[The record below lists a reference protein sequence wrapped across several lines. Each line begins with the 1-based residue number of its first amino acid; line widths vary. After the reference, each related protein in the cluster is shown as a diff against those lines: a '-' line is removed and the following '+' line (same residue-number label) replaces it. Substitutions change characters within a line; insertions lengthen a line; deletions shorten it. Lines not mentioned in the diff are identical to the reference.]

1 MLPAPETSSVGYTSG
16 GTYVSKKLGYS
27 LVMAGETVVTDLY
40 MATTAGVEASIASEE
55 EAFFGSQA
63 FSAPVTINPDTTSL
77 DISFVITNGVTLGF
91 PSGAGR
97 GPNDAVFEG
106 LKFKITAN

>member
-1 MLPAPETSSVGYTSG
+1 
-16 GTYVSKKLGYS
+16 
-27 LVMAGETVVTDLY
+27 

-55 EAFFGSQA
+55 EAFFASQA
-63 FSAPVTINPDTTSL
+63 FGTPVTISPNTTSL
-77 DISFVITNGVTLGF
+77 DISFVITNGVILGF
-91 PSGAGR
+91 PNVAGA

>member
-1 MLPAPETSSVGYTSG
+1 
-16 GTYVSKKLGYS
+16 
-27 LVMAGETVVTDLY
+27 MAGETVVTDLY
-40 MATTAGVEASIASEE
+40 MATTAGVEASIESEE